1 MVFGYAL
8 ITDYPNIPLSGSMML
23 FGSILM
29 MILTFETGRKLKN
42 LKKWSWNSAM
52 LLAFLTSFNIPFGS
66 IFGINSLRTLQ
77 KSKHYFN

>member
-1 MVFGYAL
+1 MPQAKHIVFSQLFTPMVFGYAL

-42 LKKWSWNSAM
+42 LKKMVMEQCYA
-52 LLAFLTSFNIPFGS
+52 TG
-66 IFGINSLRTLQ
+66 IFD
-77 KSKHYFN
+77 